1 MTDRPIL
8 FSTPMIAA
16 LLAGRKTQTRRLLG
30 KRNTLFDG
38 RAWPRNLDFADCDTA
53 NAWIDNGPSPAGN
66 AGPYLKVRWPYGKI
80 SGASGEDADGTLV
93 ARLYPRTQP
102 GDYLW
107 VRETW
112 RSTPRW
118 DAFSPSKI
126 DKNYMPVQYEAD
138 GPLRREMG
146 KTRVSIF
153 MPRWASRLTLL
164 VTDVR
169 IERVQEISTAD
180 CVAEGCPFSATPYE
194 QYWKLWESLHNKPD
208 QRWADN
214 PWVIATSFTVELRN
228 IDQ

>member
-1 MTDRPIL
+1 
-8 FSTPMIAA
+8 MIAA

-30 KRNTLFDG
+30 TRNTLFDG

-80 SGASGEDADGTLV
+80 SGASGEAADETLV

-107 VRETW
+107 VKERGWIWSEGP
-112 RSTPRW
+112 RYTPYCGNENHGQLYP
-118 DAFSPSKI
+118 A
-126 DKNYMPVQYEAD
+126 DKH
-138 GPLRREMG
+138 R
-146 KTRVSIF
+146 TSIHC
-153 MPRWASRLTLL
+153 PRWASRLKLL

-169 IERVQEISTAD
+169 IERVQQISAAD
-180 CVAEGCPFSATPYE
+180 CVAEGCPGGHDSIPGYPFSATPYE

-214 PWVIATSFTVELRN
+214 PWIIATSFTVELRN
-228 IDQ
+228 IDDVPPTADP